1 MASQPQSYGSIREF
15 LDNLPN
21 QPCVWQPENA
31 NICVTCLR
39 INEPVARVCSVWAQ
53 ALEEAPLE
61 EIDFEEEVRSLPSV
75 VEIEDDFEIV
85 ESVTPVLGGSTVAEV
100 DIVEAS
106 SDWNMIAEPIV
117 ETPTEEIIEEALE
130 IEEVVEATEDVADPV
145 VAESMSV
152 EATEYVAEAT
162 EDVALDTIQDAVDA
176 DAIAQEKVESASE
189 AEEITA
195 EAVVEA
201 VNTEAEAVEAYADA
215 VKEEAQAAEAVV
227 EAVEAE
233 NVATEAVI
241 EAAEQVTELI
251 EKEADESD
259 IQEAVTELEDS
270 VEKQEE
276 AEVILTEAVTVE
288 ETAADEVETT
298 STIEEE
304 AAEELEKAIVA
315 DEKASDDLEEAISQE
330 EKAEEEVKETIEAS
344 KELVTDD
351 EPSSDDKEPFIEGNN
366 VTHGVY
372 GNGTVLQA
380 TKAGKHWSV
389 EVDFEEGKRRILG
402 TFLTLNEDKT
412 TKPEPSEESFKKP
425 ESEKKSDEAEEEVKE
440 TIEASKELVTDDESN
455 PEDKEPFIEGDNVI
469 HSVYGNGTV
478 LQATKAGKH
487 WSIEV
492 DFEEGKRKILGTSLT
507 LNEDKTGKPEPAE
520 ESFKRPESEKKSEEA
535 EEEDIAKIV
544 ADVVPVDYGAY
555 NPGTKVTHGIFGKG
569 EVKDSKPKGDNY
581 RLEIE
586 FEDGSVR
593 KLLSTFV
600 DIFDE
605 AVEATEEA
613 TEAVVVEAETTEPI
627 EAKPVVAEAAALDTD
642 VVYRRPKKKEKEAIL
657 DLSKPEV
664 QDAEMVDDDD

>member
-1 MASQPQSYGSIREF
+1 
-15 LDNLPN
+15 L
-21 QPCVWQPENA
+21 
-31 NICVTCLR
+31 
-39 INEPVARVCSVWAQ
+39 
-53 ALEEAPLE
+53 
-61 EIDFEEEVRSLPSV
+61 
-75 VEIEDDFEIV
+75 
-85 ESVTPVLGGSTVAEV
+85 
-100 DIVEAS
+100 
-106 SDWNMIAEPIV
+106 
-117 ETPTEEIIEEALE
+117 
-130 IEEVVEATEDVADPV
+130 
-145 VAESMSV
+145 
-152 EATEYVAEAT
+152 
-162 EDVALDTIQDAVDA
+162 
-176 DAIAQEKVESASE
+176 K
-189 AEEITA
+189 
-195 EAVVEA
+195 
-201 VNTEAEAVEAYADA
+201 
-215 VKEEAQAAEAVV
+215 K
-227 EAVEAE
+227 
-233 NVATEAVI
+233 
-241 EAAEQVTELI
+241 
-251 EKEADESD
+251 KADESD
-259 IQEAVTELEDS
+259 IQEAVTELEVS

-315 DEKASDDLEEAISQE
+315 DEKASDDLEEAITQE

-351 EPSSDDKEPFIEGNN
+351 EPSSDDKEPFIEGDN

-425 ESEKKSDEAEEEVKE
+425 ESEKKS
-440 TIEASKELVTDDESN
+440 
-455 PEDKEPFIEGDNVI
+455 
-469 HSVYGNGTV
+469 
-478 LQATKAGKH
+478 
-487 WSIEV
+487 
-492 DFEEGKRKILGTSLT
+492 
-507 LNEDKTGKPEPAE
+507 
-520 ESFKRPESEKKSEEA
+520 EEA
-535 EEEDIAKIV
+535 EEEKEEEIAKIV

-605 AVEATEEA
+605 AVEATKEA

>member
-1 MASQPQSYGSIREF
+1 MS
-15 LDNLPN
+15 
-21 QPCVWQPENA
+21 
-31 NICVTCLR
+31 
-39 INEPVARVCSVWAQ
+39 
-53 ALEEAPLE
+53 
-61 EIDFEEEVRSLPSV
+61 
-75 VEIEDDFEIV
+75 
-85 ESVTPVLGGSTVAEV
+85 
-100 DIVEAS
+100 
-106 SDWNMIAEPIV
+106 
-117 ETPTEEIIEEALE
+117 
-130 IEEVVEATEDVADPV
+130 VEATEYVAEPI

-162 EDVALDTIQDAVDA
+162 KDVALDTIQDAVDA

-241 EAAEQVTELI
+241 EATEQVTELI
-251 EKEADESD
+251 EKKADESD
-259 IQEAVTELEDS
+259 IQEAVTELEVS

-351 EPSSDDKEPFIEGNN
+351 EPSSDDKEPFIEGDN

-412 TKPEPSEESFKKP
+412 TKPEPSEE
-425 ESEKKSDEAEEEVKE
+425 AEEEK
-440 TIEASKELVTDDESN
+440 
-455 PEDKEPFIEGDNVI
+455 
-469 HSVYGNGTV
+469 
-478 LQATKAGKH
+478 
-487 WSIEV
+487 
-492 DFEEGKRKILGTSLT
+492 
-507 LNEDKTGKPEPAE
+507 
-520 ESFKRPESEKKSEEA
+520 
-535 EEEDIAKIV
+535 EEEIAKIV

-605 AVEATEEA
+605 AVEATKEA

>member
-21 QPCVWQPENA
+21 QPCIWQPENA

-75 VEIEDDFEIV
+75 VEIEDEFEMA
-85 ESVTPVLGGSTVAEV
+85 ESVAPALGTTAAIAEV

-106 SDWNMIAEPIV
+106 TDWDMVAEPVV
-117 ETPTEEIIEEALE
+117 ETPTEEIIEEAIE
-130 IEEVVEATEDVADPV
+130 ATEEVAEATIAEPVVETPTEEIIEEAVDEEGVEATEYVAEAV
-145 VAESMSV
+145 VAEPMPV

-162 EDVALDTIQDAVDA
+162 EEVVLDTIQDAVNA
-176 DAIAQEKVESASE
+176 ETIAQEKVESASE
-189 AEEITA
+189 AEEVAA

-233 NVATEAVI
+233 DVATEAVV
-241 EAAEQVTELI
+241 EATEQVTELI
-251 EKEADESD
+251 EKEADESE
-259 IQEAVTELEDS
+259 IQEAITELKES

-276 AEVILTEAVTVE
+276 AEEVLAEAVVVE
-288 ETAADEVETT
+288 ETAAEEVEIT
-298 STIEEE
+298 STTEKE
-304 AAEELEKAIVA
+304 AAKVLEKAIVTG
-315 DEKASDDLEEAISQE
+315 EKASENLEEAITQE
-330 EKAEEEVKETIEAS
+330 EEAEEEVKETIEAS
-344 KELVTDD
+344 KELGTDD
-351 EPSSDDKEPFIEGNN
+351 DEADTGSDPFLKGDN

-412 TKPEPSEESFKKP
+412 TTPEPSEESFKKP
-425 ESEKKSDEAEEEVKE
+425 ESEEEKEDE
-440 TIEASKELVTDDESN
+440 
-455 PEDKEPFIEGDNVI
+455 
-469 HSVYGNGTV
+469 
-478 LQATKAGKH
+478 
-487 WSIEV
+487 
-492 DFEEGKRKILGTSLT
+492 
-507 LNEDKTGKPEPAE
+507 
-520 ESFKRPESEKKSEEA
+520 
-535 EEEDIAKIV
+535 IAKIV
-544 ADVVPVDYGAY
+544 ADVVEVDYGAY
-555 NPGTKVTHGIFGKG
+555 SPGTKVTHGIFGKG

-581 RLEIE
+581 KLEIE
-586 FEDGSVR
+586 FEDGSMR
-593 KLLSTFV
+593 NLLSTFV
-600 DIFDE
+600 DIFDKDKDVSETTDEVAE
-605 AVEATEEA
+605 AVVAEPVETKTTEE
-613 TEAVVVEAETTEPI
+613 VVEAE
-627 EAKPVVAEAAALDTD
+627 AAVLDTD
-642 VVYRRPKKKEKEAIL
+642 VIYSRPKEKEKETIL

-664 QDAEMVDDDD
+664 QDAEMVDDDE